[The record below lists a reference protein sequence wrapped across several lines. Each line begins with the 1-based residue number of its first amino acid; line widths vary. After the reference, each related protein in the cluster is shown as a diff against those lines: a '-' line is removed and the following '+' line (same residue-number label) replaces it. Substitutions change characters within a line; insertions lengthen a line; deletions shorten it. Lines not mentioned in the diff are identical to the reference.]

1 MLEHCLTQELF
12 KLMVELVEPP
22 PLQPR
27 RLAVLAAMVVLV
39 LFKGQLE

>member
-1 MLEHCLTQELF
+1 MLEHYLTQELF
-12 KLMVELVEPP
+12 KLMVELVE
-22 PLQPR
+22 QADRGR